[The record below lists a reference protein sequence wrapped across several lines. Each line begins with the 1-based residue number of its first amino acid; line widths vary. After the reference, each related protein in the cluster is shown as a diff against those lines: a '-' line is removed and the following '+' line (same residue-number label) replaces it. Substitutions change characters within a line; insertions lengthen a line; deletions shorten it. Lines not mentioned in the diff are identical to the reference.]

1 MRINDVL
8 PFFPC
13 MTEGVTMSNP
23 DETRRLR
30 RALLKLL
37 AGASLGGTAAG
48 RAAAQSAEPVQGVRA
63 LEGDVRINGRPA
75 SPGTPVRPG
84 DSVATGGGA
93 NAMIVVGRNAY
104 LAREN
109 SRIEIP
115 GRNYFVDSLRLLT
128 GKLLC
133 VFASGEPRRIV
144 TPSATIGIRGTGA
157 YLEAEAE
164 RTYFCLCY
172 GSAEV
177 ESMNGMARDSYSTT
191 HHESPRYLYNNRQER
206 VMEAAGVIN
215 HTDAELIMLEALV
228 GRTPPDAFM
237 SSPVRY

>member
-1 MRINDVL
+1 
-8 PFFPC
+8 
-13 MTEGVTMSNP
+13 MTEP
-23 DETRRLR
+23 QDESLRLR
-30 RALLKLL
+30 RALLKIL
-37 AGASLGGTAAG
+37 AGSGLASAIPG
-48 RAAAQSAEPVQGVRA
+48 RASAQSGTPVQGIRA

-75 SPGTPVRPG
+75 AAGTPVRPG

-115 GRNYFVDSLRLLT
+115 GNNYFLDSLRLLT
-128 GKLLC
+128 GKLLA
-133 VFASGEPRRIV
+133 VFANGEPRRII

-157 YLEAEAE
+157 YLESEPE

-172 GSAEV
+172 GSADV

-191 HHESPRYLYNNRQER
+191 HHESPRYLYSNRQER

-228 GRTPPDAFM
+228 GRTPPGAFM
-237 SSPVRY
+237 NSPVRY